1 MLVGAKCWCCHLD
14 NGHHFGSDE
23 GKTNKH
29 LMKGRHV
36 LLESNLAYVHP
47 LGLDDLV

>member
-1 MLVGAKCWCCHLD
+1 MLVGANVGVAIWIT
-14 NGHHFGSDE
+14 GSDE
-23 GKTNKH
+23 GKTNQH

-36 LLESNLAYVHP
+36 LIESNLAYVHP